1 MARTKLDLRGDAYRK
16 VLGFLMGHWAHQP
29 GRVLAMFALFMLA
42 TVADVLTPL
51 FAGNL
56 VTAVSNN
63 VNADG
68 ALNAALWAFG
78 LLIALGLG
86 SVVVRQFAF
95 MVLIQFTLKIMADI
109 AQSAFH
115 RVQRFS
121 TDWHANTF
129 AGSTVRKVTRG
140 MWGVDMLNDTLIIM
154 LFPSL
159 AMLVGTSILL
169 GVIWPLMGLV
179 ISIGSL
185 IYVVL
190 TVVLSVGYVSP
201 AATLANAWDTRMGGA
216 LADAISCNAVVK
228 GFGVD
233 PATAL
238 LAKARKRPELSR
250 ATLLEGGVENI
261 PLEDRIA
268 DYTLSLLVLQEFPD
282 RRAALAEMRRIT
294 RPGGVVAACQWDFA
308 RMPVIDALVTAIDSV
323 RPSAARSIAANSPQ
337 AFTDEHELQSCWKGA
352 GLVEVENDR
361 IVVERVFDTFEDL
374 WRPLLAGSTPSTL
387 TLAALS
393 PPDQLEVRSRMEA
406 TLRYAGQP
414 LKLAA
419 EAMAVK
425 GRS

>member
-1 MARTKLDLRGDAYRK
+1 
-16 VLGFLMGHWAHQP
+16 MGRANP
-29 GRVLAMFALFMLA
+29 I
-42 TVADVLTPL
+42 
-51 FAGNL
+51 
-56 VTAVSNN
+56 TAKYA
-63 VNADG
+63 NADG
-68 ALNAALWAFG
+68 YDAYMGGWSAKLAPLFLRFSAIHDGGTIVDLGCGTANLLVAAA
-78 LLIALGLG
+78 
-86 SVVVRQFAF
+86 
-95 MVLIQFTLKIMADI
+95 
-109 AQSAFH
+109 SAFP
-115 RVQRFS
+115 
-121 TDWHANTF
+121 DA
-129 AGSTVRKVTRG
+129 K
-140 MWGVDMLNDTLIIM
+140 LI
-154 LFPSL
+154 
-159 AMLVGTSILL
+159 
-169 GVIWPLMGLV
+169 
-179 ISIGSL
+179 
-185 IYVVL
+185 
-190 TVVLSVGYVSP
+190 
-201 AATLANAWDTRMGGA
+201 
-216 LADAISCNAVVK
+216 
-228 GFGVD
+228 GVD
-233 PATAL
+233 PAAAL
-238 LAKARKRPELSR
+238 LAKARKRPELSS

-393 PPDQLEVRSRMEA
+393 PPEQLEVRSRMEA